1 MKRGMRVSLGPGHIV
16 LDGDPAAARPN
27 GGRSHPP
34 AQFLTHIWC
43 GQMAAGIKMPL
54 HTEVGLGPGNF
65 VLDGDPHPSPSGAES
80 P

>member
-1 MKRGMRVSLGPGHIV
+1 MGTQLPLAQME
-16 LDGDPAAARPN
+16 
-27 GGRSHPP
+27 GGATPP

-54 HTEVGLGPGNF
+54 HTEVGLGPGDF